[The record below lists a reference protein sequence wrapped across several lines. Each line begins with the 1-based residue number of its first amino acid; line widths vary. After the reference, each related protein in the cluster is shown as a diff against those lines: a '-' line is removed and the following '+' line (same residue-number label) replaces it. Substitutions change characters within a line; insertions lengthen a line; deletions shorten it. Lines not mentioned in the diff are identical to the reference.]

1 VGIVKWGMTTI
12 TPYLW
17 FANNDGLEAAEFY
30 AALIPNSRVVS
41 HSGIIVEFELDGR
54 PYVALNAGPHFT
66 LNEAFSLMITC
77 ADQAEVD
84 HYWSRLLEGG
94 GEESQCGWL
103 KDRFG
108 VSWQV
113 TPTALLDALS
123 DPDPARAERARQA
136 MFTMRKVDIAAIE
149 AARNG
154 A

>member
-1 VGIVKWGMTTI
+1 MTAI

-17 FANNDGLEAAEFY
+17 FANDDGLAAATFY
-30 AALIPNSRVVS
+30 AEVLPNCRVVRDD
-41 HSGIIVEFELDGR
+41 GLTVEFELDGR
-54 PYVALNAGPHFT
+54 TYVALNGGPHFR

-77 ADQAEVD
+77 EDQAEVD

-113 TPTALLDALS
+113 TPTALLEALS
-123 DPDPARAERARQA
+123 DPDPERAERARQA
-136 MFTMRKVDIAAIE
+136 MFTMRKIDIAAIE
-149 AARNG
+149 EARN

>member
-1 VGIVKWGMTTI
+1 MTTI

-17 FANNDGLEAAEFY
+17 FANNDGLAAAEFY
-30 AALIPNSRVVS
+30 AEVLPNCRVVS
-41 HSGIIVEFELDGR
+41 DNGLTVEFELDGR
-54 PYVALNAGPHFT
+54 TYVALNAGPHFS
-66 LNEAFSLMITC
+66 LNEAFSLMVSC

-113 TPTALLDALS
+113 TPTALLEALS
-123 DPDPARAERARQA
+123 DSDPKRAERARQA
-136 MFTMRKVDIAAIE
+136 MFTMRKIDIAAIE
-149 AARNG
+149 EARNS
-154 A
+154 